1 MEMCDSIRVED
12 AEALSVNRQTN
23 KADRLRQI
31 EEILWA
37 NPEGL
42 TRAEIARRLGVDRST
57 ISRYIDSDDLP
68 PDIFIDES
76 DKDRLKLDR
85 RLQITQI
92 VVHNLRS
99 LVDVTLDLKSLN
111 VMIGPNGAGKTALM
125 EVILLLHSGANGD
138 LSSFFDER
146 GGFHSVISATTNQT
160 GQPPMTVGARLA
172 PPPHLGG
179 RVTNFE
185 VELRRLQ
192 IGYAITAESLESG
205 TASTPGNLS
214 NAEYAF
220 QDGKLYTSKSANEP
234 IPLPK
239 LRSSELMLTQLPT
252 DRPFRESL
260 RFKEFLSAIDF
271 YPPLQVTGRAPIRLP
286 QPLTPA
292 TKPDAEGSNLFSVL
306 YNLRIS
312 HPETYERLL
321 ALMRQAFPGLKRFE
335 FPVVGAGQVTLAWYD
350 ESSKQPFYPGQLS
363 EGTLRFLWLAAILL
377 TPAQSSILLLDEPEV
392 SLHPQLIRL
401 LVALLQDYAMR
412 SQVVVA
418 THSSD
423 MVRWLEPDEVI
434 VADKEDGQTRF
445 TRADTLDLAE
455 WLAEYDLRDLW
466 QMGHLGGRV

>member
-1 MEMCDSIRVED
+1 MDRKTNR
-12 AEALSVNRQTN
+12 AE
-23 KADRLRQI
+23 RLKQI
-31 EEILWA
+31 EELLWA
-37 NPEGL
+37 HPEGL
-42 TRAEIARRLGVDRST
+42 TRAEVARRLGVDRST
-57 ISRYIDSDDLP
+57 ISRYIDSNDLSS
-68 PDIFIDES
+68 DIFIDES
-76 DKDRLKLDR
+76 DKERLKLDR
-85 RLQITQI
+85 RLQLSQI
-92 VVHNLRS
+92 SVRNLRS
-99 LVDVTLDLKSLN
+99 LVDVQLDFKSLN
-111 VMIGPNGAGKTALM
+111 VVIGPNGAGKSALM
-125 EVILLLHSGANGD
+125 EVILLLHSGANGE
-138 LSSFFDER
+138 LSSFFDAR
-146 GGFHSVISATTNQT
+146 GGFHAVFSATANQAF
-160 GQPPMTVGARLA
+160 QQSMTLGARFA
-172 PPPHLGG
+172 HPSHQGS
-179 RVTNFE
+179 VTRFE
-185 VELRRLQ
+185 IELRSLQ
-192 IGYAITAESLESG
+192 IGYAVTAESLESR
-205 TASTPGNLS
+205 TASTPANLRS
-214 NAEYAF
+214 DEYSYK
-220 QDGKLYTSKSANEP
+220 DGKLHTSKHADEF

-239 LRSSELMLTQLPT
+239 LRNSELMLTQLPT
-252 DRPFRESL
+252 DRPFRASL
-260 RFKEFLSAIDF
+260 HLKEFLSAIDF
-271 YPPLQVTGRAPIRLP
+271 YAPLQVTGRAPIRLP
-286 QPLTPA
+286 QALTPA

-312 HPETYERLL
+312 HPDTYERLL
-321 ALMRQAFPGLKRFE
+321 TLMRQAFPGLKRFE

-377 TPAQSSILLLDEPEV
+377 TPNQSSVLLLDEPEV